1 MILERHKTIVPLNSF
16 GASLNVFS
24 SMLKKSIFVAT
35 ILAAS
40 INFAHAEDVVP
51 DKFKIALGG
60 YSVFRYD
67 STISLTD
74 PDR

>member
-40 INFAHAEDVVP
+40 INFAHAEDVCRINSRSP
-51 DKFKIALGG
+51 
-60 YSVFRYD
+60 
-67 STISLTD
+67 
-74 PDR
+74 